1 MRAGFFLVRRRERA
15 SSKCISQTSF
25 RAARAA
31 ALVVALTTAF
41 AAQASTPRP
50 PRRPDEFGKPA
61 PAGSPSQATPGE
73 RLPADVDVNS
83 LHPYNLPPASREKM
97 HQCGDEWRK
106 LKMSRRHEGLI
117 WRSFAEK
124 CLTR

>member
-1 MRAGFFLVRRRERA
+1 MRAGFELPRRPGRA
-15 SSKCISQTSF
+15 SSKCELQIASH
-25 RAARAA
+25 AARVATM
-31 ALVVALTTAF
+31 LVALTTAF
-41 AAQASTPRP
+41 AHASTPRP

-61 PAGSPSQATPGE
+61 SSGSPSQTPPGG
-73 RLPADVDVNS
+73 RMPVDVDVNG
-83 LHPYNLPPASREKM
+83 LQPYNLPSASREKM

-106 LKMSRRHEGLI
+106 LKMAGQSKGLI